1 MCEDKQIYC
10 YQTVNLCFFFFFPW
24 SIGQHPAFPVQLFF
38 ELHLIS

>member
-10 YQTVNLCFFFFFPW
+10 YQTVNLCFFPW
-24 SIGQHPAFPVQLFF
+24 PIGQHPAFPVQLFF

>member
-10 YQTVNLCFFFFFPW
+10 YQTVNLCFFFPW
-24 SIGQHPAFPVQLFF
+24 PTGQHPAFPVQLFF